1 MAYHSCVPY
10 TYIEETNKREET
22 ERGGERSIEPVR

>member
-1 MAYHSCVPY
+1 VL
-10 TYIEETNKREET
+10 YILYNILYIKETNKRGET